1 MAKIQRH
8 WENREFMKARLGS
21 SGMGAH
27 VCFFLGIVFTVL
39 GIIADAA
46 SITLGLTSVSWFL
59 LAIVTLVVGLMW
71 FFGVGLA
78 WYLITTEAKSKK
90 GE

>member
-1 MAKIQRH
+1 MAKGQRH
-8 WENREFMKARLGS
+8 WENREFVKARLSS
-21 SGMGAH
+21 SGMASH
-27 VCFFLGIVFTVL
+27 VCFFLGIVFAVL

-46 SITLGLTSVSWFL
+46 NVTLGLTSVAWFL

-78 WYLITTEAKSKK
+78 WYLITTDRK
-90 GE
+90 

>member
-1 MAKIQRH
+1 MAKGQRH
-8 WENREFMKARLGS
+8 WENREFVKARLSS

-27 VCFFLGIVFTVL
+27 VCFVLGIIFAVL

-59 LAIVTLVVGLMW
+59 LAIVTLVLSIIW

-78 WYLITTEAKSKK
+78 WYLTTTDRK
-90 GE
+90 